1 MVYDNLL
8 GIPIENVKISQN
20 TFNKFSQEDYTI
32 FDQDKLSDNEYISF
46 TKQWKSFLT
55 VLRYIL
61 SEFQKIS

>member
-55 VLRYIL
+55 VLCYIL
-61 SEFQKIS
+61 TEFQKIS